1 MTTVYTIRRREAY
14 SCSCFNRKAAW
25 RRKFARGE
33 CTSGVMYDMIRL
45 IEIDHETWH
54 KPDARLGGKIEDGT
68 FTVDMIRGP
77 FT

>member
-1 MTTVYTIRRREAY
+1 
-14 SCSCFNRKAAW
+14 
-25 RRKFARGE
+25 
-33 CTSGVMYDMIRL
+33 MYDMIRL